1 MTQNPRHIVIS
12 DEEHALPYSKGL
24 MASSIMATGLPPARA
39 FQVAE
44 RIEERL
50 RERDVPSITR
60 AELSDLASEV
70 LVDLVGQRYA
80 DSFAKWQVVNR
91 VDRPL
96 IILIGGATGVGKSTV
111 ATQLAS
117 RLGITRII
125 PTDAVREVMR
135 AMFSEELMPTLH
147 TSSFDAVHL
156 VRHPLP
162 RNADPVIIGFREQ
175 AAAVAVGA
183 QALMRRAVAENTDLV
198 LEGAHLVPG
207 FFDPA
212 EFTGAFVVQFVIA
225 VDDPEAHRS
234 HFLARAHDNRSRPSD
249 RYLDFFDNIRTIQ
262 RYVKSLALERSVPIV
277 HSYSLDATLAQ
288 VIELVVSRAI
298 EGIPPANGNHSGGQP
313 ANGDHSSGHPAG
325 SHSGVSP
332 ASPSMNL
339 LHEASAR
346 RTHDR

>member
-24 MASSIMATGLPPARA
+24 MASAIMATGLPPARA
-39 FQVAE
+39 FHVAE

-50 RERDVPSITR
+50 HERGVPSITR
-60 AELSDLASEV
+60 AELADLASQV
-70 LVDLVGQRYA
+70 LVDEVGQRYA
-80 DSFAKWQVVNR
+80 DSFAQWQVVNR
-91 VDRPL
+91 IDRPL

-125 PTDAVREVMR
+125 PTDAIREVMR
-135 AMFSEELMPTLH
+135 AMFTEELMPTLH
-147 TSSFDAVHL
+147 TSSFDADHL

-162 RNADPVIIGFREQ
+162 PNADPVIIGYREQ
-175 AAAVAVGA
+175 AAAVTVGA
-183 QALMRRAVAENTDLV
+183 QALMRRAVVENTDLI

-212 EFTGAFVVQFVIA
+212 EFTDAFVVQLVIA
-225 VDDPEAHRS
+225 VEDPDAHRS
-234 HFLARAHDNRSRPSD
+234 HFLARAHDSRSRPSD
-249 RYLDFFDNIRTIQ
+249 RYLDFFDNIRKIQ

-277 HSYSLDATLAQ
+277 QSYSLDATLAQ
-288 VIELVVSRAI
+288 VIELVVSRAMQ
-298 EGIPPANGNHSGGQP
+298 GIPSDNGHDVNGSGSIRPLQ
-313 ANGDHSSGHPAG
+313 D
-325 SHSGVSP
+325 
-332 ASPSMNL
+332 
-339 LHEASAR
+339 ASAR

>member
-39 FQVAE
+39 FHVAE
-44 RIEERL
+44 RVEERL
-50 RERDVPSITR
+50 YSRGDSSITK
-60 AELSDLASEV
+60 AELSELAREV
-70 LVDLVGQRYA
+70 LVEEVGARYA
-80 DSFAKWQVVNR
+80 DSFTKWQVVNR
-91 VDRPL
+91 IDRPL

-111 ATQLAS
+111 ATQLAG

-125 PTDAVREVMR
+125 PTDAIREVMR

-162 RNADPVIIGFREQ
+162 RNTDPVIIGYREQ

-183 QALMRRAVAENTDLV
+183 RALIRRAVAENTDLI

-207 FFDPA
+207 FVDPA
-212 EFTGAFVVQFVIA
+212 EFTDAFVVQFIIA

-234 HFLARAHDNRSRPSD
+234 HFLARAHDTRSRPSD
-249 RYLDFFDNIRTIQ
+249 RYLDFFDNIRKIQ
-262 RYVKSLALERSVPIV
+262 RYIKSLALERNVPIV

-288 VIELVVSRAI
+288 VIELVVSRAMK
-298 EGIPPANGNHSGGQP
+298 EIPSQKNGHG
-313 ANGDHSSGHPAG
+313 NGYSDKH
-325 SHSGVSP
+325 
-332 ASPSMNL
+332 L
-339 LHEASAR
+339 EASAR
-346 RTHDR
+346 RTHD

>member
-39 FQVAE
+39 FHVAE

-50 RERDVPSITR
+50 HERGVPAITK
-60 AELSDLASEV
+60 AELSELASEV
-70 LVDLVGQRYA
+70 LVAEVGQRYA

-91 VDRPL
+91 IDRPL

-111 ATQLAS
+111 ATQLAA

-125 PTDAVREVMR
+125 PTDAIREVMR
-135 AMFSEELMPTLH
+135 SMFSEELMPTLH

-162 RNADPVIIGFREQ
+162 RNADPVIVGYREQ
-175 AAAVAVGA
+175 AVAVAVGV
-183 QALMRRAVAENTDLV
+183 QALIRRAVAENTDLI

-207 FFDPA
+207 FIDPA
-212 EFTGAFVVQFVIA
+212 EFTEAFVVQFIIA

-234 HFLARAHDNRSRPSD
+234 HFLARAHENRGRSSD
-249 RYLDFFDNIRTIQ
+249 RYLDFFDNIRKIQ
-262 RYVKSLALERSVPIV
+262 RYVKSLALERNVPVV
-277 HSYSLDATLAQ
+277 HSYSLDATLSQ
-288 VIELVVSRAI
+288 VIELVVSRAMS
-298 EGIPPANGNHSGGQP
+298 GIPSRNGHSAPGG
-313 ANGDHSSGHPAG
+313 A
-325 SHSGVSP
+325 GVSP
-332 ASPSMNL
+332 EMKL
-339 LHEASAR
+339 EASAR
-346 RTHDR
+346 RTHN

>member
-12 DEEHALPYSKGL
+12 DVEHALPYSKGL

-50 RERDVPSITR
+50 HERGGSSITR

-70 LVDLVGQRYA
+70 LVDQVGQRYA

-91 VDRPL
+91 IDRPL

-117 RLGITRII
+117 RLGITRVI
-125 PTDAVREVMR
+125 PTDAIREVMR
-135 AMFSEELMPTLH
+135 SMFSEELMPTLH
-147 TSSFDAVHL
+147 TSSFDADHL
-156 VRHPLP
+156 VRRPLP
-162 RNADPVIIGFREQ
+162 RNADPVIVGYREQ

-183 QALMRRAVAENTDLV
+183 QALVRRAVAENTDLI

-207 FFDPA
+207 FMDAA
-212 EFTGAFVVQFVIA
+212 EFTEAFVVQFIIT
-225 VDDPEAHRS
+225 VDDVDAHRS
-234 HFLARAHDNRSRPSD
+234 HFLARAHDARSRPSE
-249 RYLDFFDNIRTIQ
+249 RYLEFFDNIRNIQ
-262 RYVKSLALERSVPIV
+262 RYVKSLALERSVPIIP
-277 HSYSLDATLAQ
+277 SYSLDATLAQ
-288 VIELVVSRAI
+288 VIELVVSRAMQA
-298 EGIPPANGNHSGGQP
+298 IPTGDGPTNG
-313 ANGDHSSGHPAG
+313 
-325 SHSGVSP
+325 
-332 ASPSMNL
+332 SPSHEL
-339 LHEASAR
+339 LQEASAR

>member
-24 MASSIMATGLPPARA
+24 MASSIMATGLAPARA
-39 FQVAE
+39 FHVAE

-50 RERDVPSITR
+50 HEQGVPAITK
-60 AELSDLASEV
+60 AELSELAKEV
-70 LVDLVGQRYA
+70 LVAEVGQRYA

-91 VDRPL
+91 IDRPI

-111 ATQLAS
+111 ATQLAA

-125 PTDAVREVMR
+125 PTDAIREVMR
-135 AMFSEELMPTLH
+135 SMFSEELMPTLH

-162 RNADPVIIGFREQ
+162 RNADPVIIGYREQ

-183 QALMRRAVAENTDLV
+183 QALIRRAVAENTDLI

-207 FFDPA
+207 FVDPA
-212 EFTGAFVVQFVIA
+212 EFTDAFLVQFIIA

-234 HFLARAHDNRSRPSD
+234 HFLARAHENRHRPSD

-262 RYVKSLALERSVPIV
+262 RYVKSLALERNVPIV
-277 HSYSLDATLAQ
+277 SAYSLDATLSQ
-288 VIELVVSRAI
+288 VIELVVSRAMS
-298 EGIPPANGNHSGGQP
+298 GIPSRNGHSVPPGG
-313 ANGDHSSGHPAG
+313 A
-325 SHSGVSP
+325 GVSP
-332 ASPSMNL
+332 EIKL
-339 LHEASAR
+339 EASAR
-346 RTHDR
+346 RTNN

>member
-39 FQVAE
+39 FHVAE

-60 AELSDLASEV
+60 AELSDLAREV

-91 VDRPL
+91 IDRPL

-288 VIELVVSRAI
+288 VIELVVSRAM
-298 EGIPPANGNHSGGQP
+298 EGIPPANDDHASGHP
-313 ANGDHSSGHPAG
+313 ANGDHASGHSAD
-325 SHSGVSP
+325 SHR
-332 ASPSMNL
+332 L